1 MINRM
6 RLLNWLVGVFLILG
20 VTIYAVNMYSSY
32 VEKPWLSYRNLP
44 FPMTEQAYPGGKI
57 EFVVVRCNSSS
68 EVKQIVS
75 TRALVPEDITMMS
88 IVFDFVFV
96 NVAPGCS
103 PAVTLSTNVPES
115 TPPGFYRYVGKS
127 KIKGLISEHEVDWN
141 TTLLEVVKKPN
152 Q

>member
-1 MINRM
+1 MITRVQ
-6 RLLNWLVGVFLILG
+6 LLNVLASVFLILG
-20 VTIYAVNMYSSY
+20 VAIYAVNMYSSY

-57 EFVVVRCNSSS
+57 EFVVVRCNSSN

-75 TRALVPEDITMMS
+75 TRALVPEDTTMMS

>member
-1 MINRM
+1 MITRM
-6 RLLNWLVGVFLILG
+6 RLLNALVGIFLILG

-32 VEKPWLSYRNLP
+32 VEKPFLSYKNLP
-44 FPMTEQAYPGGKI
+44 FPITEQAYPGGKI

-68 EVKQIVS
+68 EVKQLVS
-75 TRALVPEDITMMS
+75 TRALVPEDITMMT

-141 TTLLEVVKKPN
+141 TTLLQVVEKPN

>member
-6 RLLNWLVGVFLILG
+6 KLLNWLVGVFLILG
-20 VTIYAVNMYSSY
+20 VTIYAVNMYSPY

-57 EFVVVRCNSSS
+57 EFVVVRCNSSN

-75 TRALVPEDITMMS
+75 TRALVPEDTTMMS

-152 Q
+152 P

>member
-1 MINRM
+1 MIDRM

-32 VEKPWLSYRNLP
+32 VEKPWLSYKNLP
-44 FPMTEQAYPGGKI
+44 FPITETAYPGGKI
-57 EFVVVRCNSSS
+57 EFMVVRCSSSS
-68 EVKQIVS
+68 EVKQLVS
-75 TRALVPEDITMMS
+75 TRTLVPEDITMRT

-103 PAVTLSTNVPES
+103 APLKLSTNVPES

-141 TTLLEVVKKPN
+141 TTLLQVVEKPN